1 MEIYMKKAW
10 KFVVFSGLILLCGNC
25 WAEDLVG
32 KNAPGIA
39 IREWI
44 TSNPPDVKSLQDRVY
59 VVEFWA
65 TWCAPC
71 RESVPHLIKLA
82 DKYRDSGVLFISLSA
97 DKSADTVRK
106 FVRKKGIN
114 YNVAIDNGSA
124 DVFAITGYPTV
135 FVVNHKGK
143 VIWQGLPRENKF
155 EQAINK
161 AVKDAQPPLVAKDM

>member
-10 KFVVFSGLILLCGNC
+10 KVVVFFGLALFCNSC
-25 WAEDLVG
+25 WAGDLVG
-32 KNAPGIA
+32 KNAPEIT

-44 TSNPPDVKSLQDRVY
+44 TSDPPDVKNLQDRVY

-71 RESVPHLIKLA
+71 RENVPHLIKLA
-82 DKYRDSGVLFISLSA
+82 DKYRENGVLFIALSA

-124 DVFAITGYPTV
+124 DIFAITGYPTA

-143 VIWQGLPRENKF
+143 VVWQGIPRENKF
-155 EQAINK
+155 EDAINK
-161 AVKDAQPPLVAKDM
+161 AIKDAQPPLVAKDI

>member
-1 MEIYMKKAW
+1 MK
-10 KFVVFSGLILLCGNC
+10 N
-25 WAEDLVG
+25 
-32 KNAPGIA
+32 
-39 IREWI
+39 
-44 TSNPPDVKSLQDRVY
+44 LQDRVY

-71 RESVPHLIKLA
+71 RENIPHLIKLA
-82 DKYRDSGVLFISLSA
+82 DKYRESGVLFIALSA

-124 DVFAITGYPTV
+124 DWFEITGYPTA

-143 VIWQGLPRENKF
+143 VIWQGMPREHKF
-155 EQAINK
+155 EQAIDK
-161 AVKDAQPPLVAKDM
+161 AVKDGRHRCWLV